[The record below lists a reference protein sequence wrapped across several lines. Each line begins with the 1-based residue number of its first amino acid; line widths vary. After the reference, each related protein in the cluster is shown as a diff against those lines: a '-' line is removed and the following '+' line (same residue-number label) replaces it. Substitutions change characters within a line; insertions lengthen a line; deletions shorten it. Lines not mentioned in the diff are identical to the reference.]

1 MNQPSQDDR
10 PAIRRWTRPEYPT
23 LVQRALKLR
32 CPRCGEGRLFVSWN
46 RLRDD
51 CPVCHLP
58 FEPHSGDT
66 WFFMYMTTAGL
77 TGVLVVL
84 MFLIRPAVLWVGQVV
99 ILAAAIVVIGLSLPR
114 RKGLAVALDY
124 LVERRTRAR

>member
-1 MNQPSQDDR
+1 MDAQ
-10 PAIRRWTRPEYPT
+10 RPEPPPPPPG
-23 LVQRALKLR
+23 ALAALRRGFSGR
-32 CPRCGEGRLFVSWN
+32 CPRCGEGRLFRGWN
-46 RLRDD
+46 RLYDA
-51 CPVCHLP
+51 CLVCRLP

-84 MFLIRPAVLWVGQVV
+84 MFLIRPAVVWVGQIAVA
-99 ILAAAIVVIGLSLPR
+99 IAAVVVIGATLPL

-124 LVERRTRAR
+124 LVERRTRGR